1 MEKKWLYVGGGFL
14 AGVVVTFLV
23 LFLISL
29 RLTQENGQGLPGA
42 TFFNQPGQVINEK
55 SFKVIQVIQDN
66 AALVEGKGDAR
77 SRDMYIGA
85 IYLMYNNVGHY
96 YYDEEIIKVP
106 AGKQTRQLGIYK
118 YESRMGIGKTVPI
131 IGFVG
136 Q

>member
-29 RLTQENGQGLPGA
+29 RLTQENRRELPGA

-55 SFKVIQVIQDN
+55 SFKVIQVLQDN
-66 AALVEGKGDAR
+66 AALVMGKGDGY
-77 SRDMYIGA
+77 SDTYLGA
-85 IYLMYNNVGHY
+85 VYLMYNNAGHY